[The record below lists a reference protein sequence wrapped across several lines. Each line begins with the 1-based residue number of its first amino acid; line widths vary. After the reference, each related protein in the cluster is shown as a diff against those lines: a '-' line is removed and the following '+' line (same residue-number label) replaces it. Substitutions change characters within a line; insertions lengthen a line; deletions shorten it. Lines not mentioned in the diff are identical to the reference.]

1 MINPIKKYLE
11 WIDRDV
17 ENRMREDLMKK
28 GLSQNDVDSIMKLA
42 KNEDKKLLT
51 PEERLKQRKERLMKE
66 GNPRITSCLK

>member
-17 ENRMREDLMKK
+17 EKRMREDLMKK

-42 KNEDKKLLT
+42 KNEDKKPLT

-66 GNPRITSCLK
+66 GNPRIASCLK